1 MFEFAS
7 SLQKYLDD
15 MSSLTRVLLIIVC
28 VLLFV
33 FLYNL
38 VVRRVNTYE
47 NFGNPK
53 TCTYY
58 YMNNCGYCEKFTPE
72 WDTFVNNYNGSVIL
86 NKKERTETDE
96 GELEKYNIQ
105 GFPTVIMCDENGEY
119 KEFNGE
125 RTSNGLIEFIGN

>member
-38 VVRRVNTYE
+38 VVGRVNNYE

-72 WDTFVNNYNGSVIL
+72 WDKFVNNYNGPVIL

-96 GELEKYNIQ
+96 GELEKYNVQ
-105 GFPTVIMCDENGEY
+105 GFPTVILCDENGEY
-119 KEFNGE
+119 KEFNGD
-125 RTSNGLIEFIGN
+125 RNSNGLIEFIGN